1 MRAAMQPTEP
11 STDREPPTIAE
22 VSAAFPQLEILSL
35 IGQGGMG
42 WVFKARQPKLN
53 RIVALKLLPAS
64 LAERDAAF
72 AGRFER
78 EGQLLARLH
87 HPNIVAVHDSGAA
100 GGFFYLLMEFVE
112 GVNLRQAMRSSRFTP
127 AQALAI
133 VPHICDALQF
143 AHDEGVL
150 HRDIKPE
157 NILLDGK
164 GRVKLADFGIAKL
177 VGAEGTEGTASFT
190 SLESLESLESLT
202 QTGTTLGTPNYMAPE
217 QRDTPADVDNRADI
231 YSLGVVFYELLTGE
245 LPSGSLPKPSAKS
258 TADPRVDAIV
268 QQALEKER
276 CNRQE
281 SATEMKTQ
289 VEGVASTPPP
299 ENAEAMAATI
309 LERDYTLSIRSC
321 LRRGWALVR
330 GDFWPF
336 VGITALVLA
345 ILSAAGGFSVS
356 FSTQV
361 SAMTR
366 RSITDPDISFIGMVL
381 SGPLMGGLY
390 LYFLRKIR
398 GATATVETVFAG
410 FSQHFLNL
418 FLGSF
423 ATAALT
429 WLGFLCFVFPGII
442 LFVLWIFTIP
452 LIIDK
457 RLEFW
462 PAMQLSRKMVA
473 KHFWKILALTIC
485 LCALCLAGLMALFV
499 GIFIAAPIVIAA
511 LMYAYEDIFS
521 AQGEAPAAPA
531 PKPAAPPPDTPR
543 DSSSHAMNPDNWY
556 FYFIYFCPE
565 DPRFVVPKRIAG
577 FGWTLNF
584 ARPLAIPFV
593 AAIIGVVLLILDLA
607 QSAHPS
613 RERFKLVQIA
623 VVIGIAALCHRLS
636 TRPTNSEQPTS
647 GPVRARLSVTALLG
661 AIWAGLGVSS
671 WVNHASGYRN
681 GFTPP
686 MDSTLAVLTLL
697 GATVLGWIAI
707 VEIRK
712 SAGQLRGVRL
722 ALFALLYIP
731 IFLVAGLL
739 ATILKFIGSNH
750 LDWHEIPRSVLKPQF
765 TFVWSVLLLIA
776 GVFMIRAVSRK
787 LCLTPE
793 VSANAQPPLGPAIQL
808 QAVIFAVIGALA
820 FFVVS
825 KFGHIFADMG
835 VALPH
840 ATRIVVETARVWGLM
855 LFPLLLVVGASG
867 CFFARELGGKRGLR
881 QWSTAVVIAVVTVVV
896 MATGALSISIYN
908 VTELLGEPRSASANA
923 EIERTLSVGPLEAE
937 QTVVEIV
944 KTFARRAGFV
954 SCSLSANPKTITVRA
969 NADTMRAVV
978 DFILKQIEPTLLRGQ
993 PMVSAPSIR
1002 GQYKVGDIV
1011 IGPGGTLITYRA
1023 ESVAFIV
1030 SSRAKATEIIENGP
1044 ITMVRFESGN
1054 LFQVQPEEHDVLRI
1068 SLNKYDLSAGR
1079 TFELGSD
1086 GTVTQYPLFHTNA
1099 DIAAMR
1105 KTIEAPTQLEK

>member
-11 STDREPPTIAE
+11 SSDREPPPIAE

-177 VGAEGTEGTASFT
+177 VGIEGTEGTKRTEGTPSFT

-202 QTGTTLGTPNYMAPE
+202 QTGTTLGTPSYMAPE

-258 TADPRVDAIV
+258 SADPRVDAIV
-268 QQALEKER
+268 QQALENER
-276 CNRQE
+276 TRRQH
-281 SATEMKTQ
+281 SAGEVKTQ
-289 VEGVASTPPP
+289 IED
-299 ENAEAMAATI
+299 
-309 LERDYTLSIRSC
+309 LC
-321 LRRGWALVR
+321 
-330 GDFWPF
+330 
-336 VGITALVLA
+336 
-345 ILSAAGGFSVS
+345 
-356 FSTQV
+356 
-361 SAMTR
+361 
-366 RSITDPDISFIGMVL
+366 
-381 SGPLMGGLY
+381 
-390 LYFLRKIR
+390 K
-398 GATATVETVFAG
+398 ET
-410 FSQHFLNL
+410 
-418 FLGSF
+418 
-423 ATAALT
+423 
-429 WLGFLCFVFPGII
+429 
-442 LFVLWIFTIP
+442 
-452 LIIDK
+452 
-457 RLEFW
+457 
-462 PAMQLSRKMVA
+462 
-473 KHFWKILALTIC
+473 
-485 LCALCLAGLMALFV
+485 
-499 GIFIAAPIVIAA
+499 
-511 LMYAYEDIFS
+511 
-521 AQGEAPAAPA
+521 
-531 PKPAAPPPDTPR
+531 PKP
-543 DSSSHAMNPDNWY
+543 
-556 FYFIYFCPE
+556 E
-565 DPRFVVPKRIAG
+565 
-577 FGWTLNF
+577 
-584 ARPLAIPFV
+584 RP
-593 AAIIGVVLLILDLA
+593 
-607 QSAHPS
+607 Q
-613 RERFKLVQIA
+613 
-623 VVIGIAALCHRLS
+623 
-636 TRPTNSEQPTS
+636 T
-647 GPVRARLSVTALLG
+647 GPARLSRAAVVGAIWAFGGAIHFLFPTIGYRHRSEFVPYTMLAIGWSALLG
-661 AIWAGLGVSS
+661 ATI
-671 WVNHASGYRN
+671 
-681 GFTPP
+681 
-686 MDSTLAVLTLL
+686 
-697 GATVLGWIAI
+697 LGWVALAQ
-707 VEIRK
+707 IRR
-712 SAGQLRGVRL
+712 SGGQLYGSRL
-722 ALFALLYIP
+722 ALFAGLYIP
-731 IFLVAGLL
+731 LLVIAGLIAAAL
-739 ATILKFIGSNH
+739 RAIGYGWLNWAEISSPLLKSQFILVLNALSMITWFFI
-750 LDWHEIPRSVLKPQF
+750 
-765 TFVWSVLLLIA
+765 
-776 GVFMIRAVSRK
+776 IRAASRK
-787 LCLTPE
+787 LCPSPD
-793 VSANAQPPLGPAIQL
+793 VSEKPVHPLRSTIRL
-808 QAVIFAVIGALA
+808 QAVLFAVLTALA
-820 FFVVS
+820 FLVVK
-825 KFGHIFADMG
+825 KFGIIFADMG
-835 VALPH
+835 VAVPH
-840 ATRIVVETARVWGLM
+840 ATHLIFETVHIWGLM
-855 LFPLLLVVGASG
+855 LFPLSLIVGASG
-867 CFFARELGGKRGLR
+867 CFIAREFGGKRGLR
-881 QWSTAVVIAVVTVVV
+881 QWSTAVIVAVVTVVV
-896 MATGALSISIYN
+896 MATGALSISIYDI
-908 VTELLGEPRSASANA
+908 TELLGEPKSASANA

-944 KTFARRAGFV
+944 KTFVHRAGFV

-978 DFILKQIEPTLLRGQ
+978 DFILKQIGPTLLRGQ

-1002 GQYKVGDIV
+1002 GQFKVGDIV

-1023 ESVAFIV
+1023 ESVAFVV

-1044 ITMVRFESGN
+1044 ITMVRFDSGN

-1105 KTIEAPTQLEK
+1105 KTIEAPMQLEK